1 MQIKDDCS
9 LPSIV
14 QIHKDIFGADFPME
28 SFQKK
33 IKLGHSLHKIGFYE
47 NETLVGYCIVIQY
60 DEKSSLHAWVGG
72 VLPSFQGRGF
82 FSQFYDWLIQWA
94 RASGHHYVT
103 GNTDN
108 YKPNMLT
115 LLIKKGFDII
125 GVEDTTYGDGNKILF
140 RYKVCTPV
148 SLRISIISPCNLQCF
163 FCHHEGI
170 ALTGEKRL
178 QISQIERLLI
188 QAKKNGV
195 NEITITGGEPALYP
209 EGVNFILQYCSSWS
223 NPPAIKITTNGLL
236 WSEQQLRDMSQY
248 KGKLDFHVSCHSLD
262 AASMGK
268 ICGNSVSSDHYP
280 WLFYYLKQYGIA
292 YRINTTV
299 LKGLNDSPEAMIQ
312 MIDFCFAHHIPK
324 IHFMEL
330 LVTKAQKRLHQ
341 YYVSFSDIVSAA
353 LGVLSKTYNIS
364 LEFESEKKRTY
375 TVSCGTESLLV
386 TFYRLTCRT
395 DCSHCLT
402 DNDIR
407 IGADGMIHPCYME
420 EMTCGNA
427 VESLAG
433 SLDALKKFLSCRDPA
448 FGAECL
454 YWGD

>member
-1 MQIKDDCS
+1 MQIKDDCALS
-9 LPSIV
+9 GII
-14 QIHKDIFGADFPME
+14 QIHKDIFGEDFPIE

-33 IKLGHSLHKIGFYE
+33 IKLGCSLHKIGFYE
-47 NETLVGYCIVIQY
+47 DEILAGYCIVIQNE
-60 DEKSSLHAWVGG
+60 EKSSLHAWVGG
-72 VLPSFQGRGF
+72 VLPAFQGRGF

-94 RASGHHYVT
+94 RTSGYQYVT

-115 LLIKKGFDII
+115 LLIKKGFDIV
-125 GVEDTTYGDGNKILF
+125 GVEDTAYGDGTKILF

-148 SLRISIISPCNLQCF
+148 SLRISITSSCNLQCF

-170 ALTGEKRL
+170 ALTGGKRL

-209 EGVNFILQYCSSWS
+209 EGVKFILQYCSGWS
-223 NPPAIKITTNGLL
+223 NPPAIKIATNGLL
-236 WSEQQLRDMSQY
+236 WSKQQLRDMSRY

-262 AASMGK
+262 ATSMGK
-268 ICGNSVSSDHYP
+268 ICGHSVSSDHYS
-280 WLFYYLKQYGIA
+280 WLFYYLKQYEIA
-292 YRINTTV
+292 YRINATV
-299 LKGLNDSPEAMIQ
+299 LKGLNDSPEAMIEL
-312 MIDFCFAHHIPK
+312 IDFCFAHHIPK

-330 LVTKAQKRLHQ
+330 LVTKGQKRLHK
-341 YYVSFSDIVSAA
+341 YYISFSDIVAAA
-353 LGVLSKTYNIS
+353 LGVLPKTYDIS

-375 TVSCGTESLLV
+375 TVSCGTENLSV

-395 DCSHCLT
+395 DCCHCLT
-402 DNDIR
+402 DNDVR

-427 VESLAG
+427 VESLSG
-433 SLDALKKFLSCRDPA
+433 SLNARKKFLSCRDPA